1 MNKSPDKASL
11 SLPCLSARLWV
22 SRPEVNGS
30 TCSEHF
36 LSASE
41 ILSCLDRVQL
51 LLAGQGARCQRSRST
66 KRIFMTAKT
75 CLLLKPCFSLRLP
88 SD

>member
-1 MNKSPDKASL
+1 MFE
-11 SLPCLSARLWV
+11 C
-22 SRPEVNGS
+22 RPEEVNGS
-30 TCSEHF
+30 TCFERF

-51 LLAGQGARCQRSRST
+51 LLAGQGARCQRSRPA
-66 KRIFMTAKT
+66 KMIFMTAKT
-75 CLLLKPCFSLRLP
+75 FLLLKPCFSLLLP